1 MLNVQKILVLPDE
14 KFQRLP
20 PFSLAFTVLKGPL
33 QAAGGIQTSVVLPT
47 DELQITPVQQDVS
60 TTGMAVMGV
69 TKDILIG
76 FED

>member
-1 MLNVQKILVLPDE
+1 M
-14 KFQRLP
+14 
-20 PFSLAFTVLKGPL
+20 LKGPL

>member
-1 MLNVQKILVLPDE
+1 MLK
-14 KFQRLP
+14 
-20 PFSLAFTVLKGPL
+20 AAL

-47 DELQITPVQQDVS
+47 DELQITPVWQDVS
-60 TTGMAVMGV
+60 TAGMAVMGV